1 MFDIAFHGNEQPIAG
16 REIAH
21 REDIPQRFLEQI
33 LLQLRKA
40 ELVISRRG
48 PAGGYL
54 LAREA
59 DEITF
64 FDIVDAI
71 DGLIEMDDL
80 PSADELDQG
89 NEIASKQV
97 TSLVWTDIAE
107 RIRTQMRSE
116 TLGDMVKRAE
126 KLRVYREG
134 AETLYY
140 VI

>member
-1 MFDIAFHGNEQPIAG
+1 
-16 REIAH
+16 
-21 REDIPQRFLEQI
+21 
-33 LLQLRKA
+33 
-40 ELVISRRG
+40 
-48 PAGGYL
+48 
-54 LAREA
+54 
-59 DEITF
+59 
-64 FDIVDAI
+64 
-71 DGLIEMDDL
+71 MDDL